1 MRRTLLATLAV
12 TVLFASGCSDSGHGS
27 AAPPPP
33 TTTTT
38 STAVGPAPGTEP
50 ASSAAPEPSTACVE
64 DSVVAA
70 GIESLPQFFGSG
82 WRLVRQG
89 DPCATLSWA
98 LAALDG
104 GTGSSP
110 WTVLFFHD
118 DTYLGTATALP
129 YSFTDVASQT
139 DDTVTVSY
147 GWLREGES
155 TSQQSGGPGFV
166 RYTWNGS
173 SVVMLDDLP
182 QEVVDGNRQTPADP
196 CLDDSVVASAIDSL
210 PTFSDSAWSLYSQGD
225 PCATLAWAMA
235 VPDGATGS
243 SPTTVLFFHDGAYLG
258 TATAR
263 PYAFTDIDP
272 YAQLDDTVTV
282 SYRWLRDGEATAEV
296 SGGPALVRYRW
307 NGSSVDMLDSLP
319 PEVANG

>member
-12 TVLFASGCSDSGHGS
+12 TALFASGCSDSGQGS

-33 TTTTT
+33 PATTT
-38 STAVGPAPGTEP
+38 STAVAPAPGTEP
-50 ASSAAPEPSTACVE
+50 ASTAAPEPSTACVE

-129 YSFTDVASQT
+129 YSFTDVDSQT

-155 TSQQSGGPGFV
+155 TAEQSGGPGLV

-196 CLDDSVVASAIDSL
+196 CLDDDVIDAAIASL
-210 PTFSDSAWSLYSQGD
+210 PTFSGSGWTRAGQGD
-225 PCATLAWAMA
+225 ACSVLAWALA

-243 SPTTVLFFHDGAYLG
+243 SPTTVLFFHDGVYLG

-263 PYAFTDIDP
+263 PYAFTAIDP

-319 PEVANG
+319 PEVTNG